1 MTNEALFEQIDG
13 VLKPL
18 GGVVEEGEE
27 FASPPLDILRYTRR
41 PTRLHW
47 VPVLGLGQ
55 GIVAVVRQP
64 VDLGSSPEHCRGLL
78 NRVALA
84 VNGRFP
90 PSIRTGAAI
99 GLPVVTL
106 TPEPIGVGDEAVLA
120 KVVDGRTLPRV
131 RSVPLGLFRV
141 NLGQEAF
148 AYALAAGPEGVFPE
162 PLALADV
169 LSQSLRRFVPLM
181 EW

>member
-1 MTNEALFEQIDG
+1 MTDEALFERIDG

-27 FASPPLDILRYTRR
+27 FASPPLDVLRYIRR

-47 VPVLGLGQ
+47 VPVLGRAQ

-64 VDLGSSPEHCRGLL
+64 VDLGSSADHCRSLL

-84 VNGRFP
+84 VNGRFT
-90 PSIRTGAAI
+90 PSFQTGTAL
-99 GLPVVTL
+99 GLTVITL

-120 KVVDGRTLPRV
+120 KVVDGRTLSRV
-131 RSVPLGLFRV
+131 RAVPLGLFRV

-162 PLALADV
+162 PLALADA
-169 LSQSLRRFVPLM
+169 LGQDLRRFVPLM
-181 EW
+181 DW